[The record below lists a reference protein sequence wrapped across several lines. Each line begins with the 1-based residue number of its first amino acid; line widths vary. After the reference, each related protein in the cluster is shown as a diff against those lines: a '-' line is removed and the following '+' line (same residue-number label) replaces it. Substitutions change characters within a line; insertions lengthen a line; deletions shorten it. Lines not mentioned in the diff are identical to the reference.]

1 MLSKTIRVT
10 MKLKLKIVV
19 EIERKTELI
28 LI

>member
-10 MKLKLKIVV
+10 LKLKLKIVV